1 MSKLMRKF
9 LLAVI
14 APLLIMGILSF
25 GLTAFLVNRF
35 AEDERYSQL
44 EREANIIKE
53 ALAENR
59 PVPREIQGFMTKDGV
74 TERID
79 GRGRQFVELPI
90 LEDLQQK
97 DRIEVQGNR
106 LLTYQLTSGET
117 VITTIREAPLASS
130 ALDGVYLAIG
140 VALFVTL
147 LLAAGLAYYMGRQFI
162 RPIIE
167 LRGVAKQIG
176 DGRKDV
182 TLPVRPNDEVGELIN
197 AVDEMQEQLVQKD
210 VLQKSFIAGITH
222 DLRTPLA
229 IIRNETEALAA
240 GVIPVEELPEVTDS
254 IIEEADRL
262 GLLIDETLVYSKL
275 AGGMMPLDQSEVA
288 LDSLVQETVER
299 LRSTFSKDQVIL
311 TVETEPVRLV
321 VDRRMFERVLVNFLM
336 NAQVA
341 TPNGSEVR
349 VQLTP
354 MELTVEDAGSGVA
367 EADRA
372 TIWDLYVKQTG
383 GSGHGLGL
391 AISRLI
397 LDSHGLE
404 YGVRD
409 SSLKGACF
417 YIRFGEERI
426 T

>member
-14 APLLIMGILSF
+14 APLLIMGVLSF

-44 EREANIIKE
+44 AREANIIEE
-53 ALAENR
+53 ALTENR
-59 PVPREIQGFMTKDGV
+59 PVPREIQGFITTNGV
-74 TERID
+74 TERIG
-79 GRGRQFVELPI
+79 GRGRQVVDLPI
-90 LEDLQQK
+90 LEDLQQE
-97 DRIEVQGNR
+97 DVIEVQGNR
-106 LLTYQLTSGET
+106 LLTYQVTNGET

-130 ALDGVYLAIG
+130 ALDGVYVAIG
-140 VALFVTL
+140 VAFLVTL

-162 RPIIE
+162 RPIID
-167 LRGVAKQIG
+167 LRAVAKQIG
-176 DGRKDV
+176 DGQKDV
-182 TLPVRPNDEVGELIN
+182 VLPDRPNDEVGELIS
-197 AVDEMQEQLVQKD
+197 AVDEMQEQLVQKEA
-210 VLQKSFIAGITH
+210 LQKSFIAGITH

-254 IIEEADRL
+254 IIEETDRL

-275 AGGMMPLDQSEVA
+275 AGGMMSLDRTEVQ
-288 LDSLVQETVER
+288 LDRLVQETVER
-299 LRSTFSKDQVIL
+299 LQSMFQKDGLRL
-311 TVETEPVRLV
+311 TVVTEPVQQFL
-321 VDRRMFERVLVNFLM
+321 DRRMFERVLVNFLM
-336 NAQVA
+336 NAYVA
-341 TPNGSEVR
+341 APSGSEIRVR
-349 VQLTP
+349 LVSN
-354 MELTVEDAGSGVA
+354 ELTVDDAGSGVA

-372 TIWDLYVKQTG
+372 TIWDLYVKQAG

-397 LDSHGLE
+397 LDSHGLT

-409 SSLKGACF
+409 SELGGACF
-417 YIRFGEERI
+417 YVRFKE
-426 T
+426 

>member
-9 LLAVI
+9 LLAVL

-25 GLTAFLVNRF
+25 SLTAFLVNRF

-44 EREANIIKE
+44 TREANIIKE
-53 ALAENR
+53 ALAEGR
-59 PVPREIQGFMTKDGV
+59 PVPREIQGFITRDGV
-74 TERID
+74 TEQIG
-79 GRGRQFVELPI
+79 GRGRQVVELPI
-90 LEDLQQK
+90 LNDLQQQ
-97 DRIEVQGNR
+97 DSIEVQGNR
-106 LLTYQLTSGET
+106 LLTYQLTSGDT

-140 VALFVTL
+140 VALLAAL
-147 LLAAGLAYYMGRQFI
+147 LLATGLAYYMGRQFI
-162 RPIIE
+162 RPIME
-167 LRGVAKQIG
+167 LRMVAKQIG

-182 TLPVRPNDEVGELIN
+182 LLPDRPNDEVGDLIH
-197 AVDEMQEQLVQKD
+197 AVDEMQEQLVQKE

-240 GVIPVEELPEVTDS
+240 GVIPVDELPDVTTS
-254 IIEEADRL
+254 IIEETDRL

-275 AGGMMPLDQSEVA
+275 AGGMMPLQRTEVA
-288 LDSLVQETVER
+288 VDQLVEETVER
-299 LRSTFSKDQVIL
+299 LRSTFLKDGLRL
-311 TVETEPVRLV
+311 TVETEPVSYSL
-321 VDRRMFERVLVNFLM
+321 DRRMFERVLVNFLM
-336 NAQVA
+336 NAHVA
-341 TPNGSEVR
+341 APVGSEVLVR
-349 VQLTP
+349 LTAT
-354 MELTVEDAGSGVA
+354 ELTVEDAGTGVA
-367 EADRA
+367 ENDRS

-397 LDSHGLE
+397 LDSHGLK

-409 SSLKGACF
+409 SALGGACF
-417 YIRFGEERI
+417 YIRFK
-426 T
+426 

>member
-9 LLAVI
+9 LLAVV
-14 APLLIMGILSF
+14 APLLIMGVLSF

-44 EREANIIKE
+44 AREANIIKE
-53 ALAENR
+53 ALTENR
-59 PVPREIQGFMTKDGV
+59 PVPRDIQGFISRDAV
-74 TERID
+74 TERIG
-79 GRGRQFVELPI
+79 GRGRQVVELPI
-90 LEDLQQK
+90 LDDLKRK
-97 DRIEVQGNR
+97 DIIEVQGNR
-106 LLTYQLTSGET
+106 LLTYQLTSGDT

-140 VALFVTL
+140 VALFVAL
-147 LLAAGLAYYMGRQFI
+147 LLATGLAYYMGRQFI
-162 RPIIE
+162 RPIID

-176 DGRKDV
+176 DGQKTV
-182 TLPVRPNDEVGELIN
+182 MLPLRPNDEVGELIQ
-197 AVDEMQEQLVQKD
+197 AVDEMQEQLLQKEK
-210 VLQKSFIAGITH
+210 LQKSFIAGITH

-240 GVIPVEELPEVTDS
+240 GVIPVDELPDVTNS
-254 IIEEADRL
+254 IIEETDRL

-275 AGGMMPLDQSEVA
+275 AGGMMPVDRTEVVLDQ
-288 LDSLVQETVER
+288 LVIETTTR
-299 LRSTFSKDQVIL
+299 LQSTFLKDGLRL
-311 TVETEPVRLV
+311 TVETEPVRLAI
-321 VDRRMFERVLVNFLM
+321 DRRMFERVLVNFLM

-341 TPNGSEVR
+341 APTGSEVR
-349 VQLTP
+349 VRLTSK
-354 MELTVEDAGSGVA
+354 ELTVEDAGSGVA
-367 EADRA
+367 EDDRA

-397 LDSHGLE
+397 LDSHGLT

-409 SSLKGACF
+409 STLGGACF
-417 YIRFGEERI
+417 YIRFK
-426 T
+426 

>member
-14 APLLIMGILSF
+14 APLLIMGVLSF
-25 GLTAFLVNRF
+25 SLTAFLVNRF

-44 EREANIIKE
+44 MREANIIEE

-59 PVPREIQGFMTKDGV
+59 PVPREIQGFITRDEV
-74 TERID
+74 TERIG
-79 GRGRQFVELPI
+79 GRGRQVVELPI
-90 LEDLQQK
+90 LDDLKQK
-97 DRIEVQGNR
+97 DIIEVQGNR
-106 LLTYQLTSGET
+106 LLTYQLMSGDT

-140 VALFVTL
+140 VALLAAL
-147 LLAAGLAYYMGRQFI
+147 LLATGLSYYMGRQFI
-162 RPIIE
+162 RPIME
-167 LRGVAKQIG
+167 LRTVAKQIG

-182 TLPVRPNDEVGELIN
+182 LLPDRPNDEVGDLIH
-197 AVDEMQEQLVQKD
+197 AVDEMQEQLIQKEA
-210 VLQKSFIAGITH
+210 LQKSFIAGITH

-240 GVIPVEELPEVTDS
+240 GVIPVDELPDVTTS
-254 IIEEADRL
+254 IIEETDRL

-275 AGGMMPLDQSEVA
+275 AGGMMPLDRTEVA
-288 LDSLVQETVER
+288 VNQLVEETAER
-299 LRSTFSKDQVIL
+299 LRSTFLKDGLRL
-311 TVETEPVRLV
+311 TVETAPVLLSL
-321 VDRRMFERVLVNFLM
+321 DRRMFERVLVNFLM
-336 NAQVA
+336 NAHVA
-341 TPNGSEVR
+341 APSGSEVFVR
-349 VQLTP
+349 LTAT
-354 MELTVEDAGSGVA
+354 ELTVEDAGSGVA
-367 EADRA
+367 ERDRS

-397 LDSHGLE
+397 LDSHGLA

-409 SSLKGACF
+409 SMLGGACF
-417 YIRFGEERI
+417 YIRFK
-426 T
+426 

>member
-9 LLAVI
+9 LLAVV
-14 APLLIMGILSF
+14 APLLIMGVLSF

-44 EREANIIKE
+44 VREANIIKE
-53 ALAENR
+53 ALTENR
-59 PVPREIQGFMTKDGV
+59 PVPRDIQGFISRGAV
-74 TERID
+74 TERIG
-79 GRGRQFVELPI
+79 GRGRQVVELPI
-90 LEDLQQK
+90 LDNLKRK
-97 DRIEVQGNR
+97 DVIEVQGNR
-106 LLTYQLTSGET
+106 LLTYQLTSGDT

-140 VALFVTL
+140 VALFVAL
-147 LLAAGLAYYMGRQFI
+147 LLATGLAYYMGRQFI
-162 RPIIE
+162 RPIID

-176 DGRKDV
+176 DGQKTV
-182 TLPVRPNDEVGELIN
+182 TLPLRPNDEVGELIQ
-197 AVDEMQEQLVQKD
+197 AVDEMQEQLLQKEK
-210 VLQKSFIAGITH
+210 LQKSFIAGITH

-240 GVIPVEELPEVTDS
+240 GVIPVDELPDVTNS
-254 IIEEADRL
+254 IIEETDRL

-275 AGGMMPLDQSEVA
+275 AGGMMPVDRTEVVLDQ
-288 LDSLVQETVER
+288 LVIETTTR
-299 LRSTFSKDQVIL
+299 LQSTFLKDGLRL
-311 TVETEPVRLV
+311 TVETEPVRLAI
-321 VDRRMFERVLVNFLM
+321 DCRMFERVLVNFLM

-341 TPNGSEVR
+341 APSGSEVR
-349 VQLTP
+349 VRLTSK
-354 MELTVEDAGSGVA
+354 ELTVEDAGSGVA
-367 EADRA
+367 EDDRA

-397 LDSHGLE
+397 LDSHGLT

-409 SSLKGACF
+409 STLGGACF
-417 YIRFGEERI
+417 YIRFK
-426 T
+426 

>member
-14 APLLIMGILSF
+14 APLLIMGVLSF

-44 EREANIIKE
+44 AREANIIEE
-53 ALAENR
+53 ALTENR
-59 PVPREIQGFMTKDGV
+59 PVPREIQGFITTDGV
-74 TERID
+74 TERIG
-79 GRGRQFVELPI
+79 GRGRQVVDLPI
-90 LEDLQQK
+90 LEDLQQE
-97 DRIEVQGNR
+97 DVIEVQGNR
-106 LLTYQLTSGET
+106 LLTYQVTNGET

-130 ALDGVYLAIG
+130 ALDGVYVAIG
-140 VALFVTL
+140 VAFLVTL

-162 RPIIE
+162 RPIID
-167 LRGVAKQIG
+167 LRAVAKQIG
-176 DGRKDV
+176 DGQKDV
-182 TLPVRPNDEVGELIN
+182 MLPDRPNDEVGELIS
-197 AVDEMQEQLVQKD
+197 AVDEMQEQLVQKEA
-210 VLQKSFIAGITH
+210 LQKSFIAGITH

-254 IIEEADRL
+254 IIEETDRL
-262 GLLIDETLVYSKL
+262 GILIDETLIYSKL
-275 AGGMMPLDQSEVA
+275 AGGMMPLDRTEVQ
-288 LDSLVQETVER
+288 LDRLVQETVER
-299 LRSTFSKDQVIL
+299 LQSTFQKDGLRLKV
-311 TVETEPVRLV
+311 VTEPAQRF

-336 NAQVA
+336 NAYVA
-341 TPNGSEVR
+341 APSGSEVR
-349 VQLTP
+349 VRLVSN
-354 MELTVEDAGSGVA
+354 ELTVEDGGSGVA

-372 TIWDLYVKQTG
+372 TIWDLYVKQAG

-397 LDSHGLE
+397 LDSHGLT

-409 SSLKGACF
+409 SELGGACF
-417 YIRFGEERI
+417 YVRFKE
-426 T
+426 

>member
-9 LLAVI
+9 LLAVV
-14 APLLIMGILSF
+14 APLLIMGVLSF

-44 EREANIIKE
+44 AREANIIKE
-53 ALAENR
+53 ALTENR
-59 PVPREIQGFMTKDGV
+59 PVPRDIQGFISRDAV
-74 TERID
+74 TERIG
-79 GRGRQFVELPI
+79 GRGRQVVELPI
-90 LEDLQQK
+90 LDNLKRK
-97 DRIEVQGNR
+97 DVIEVQGNR
-106 LLTYQLTSGET
+106 LLTYQLTSGDT

-140 VALFVTL
+140 VALFVAL
-147 LLAAGLAYYMGRQFI
+147 LLATGLAYYMGRQFI
-162 RPIIE
+162 RPIID

-176 DGRKDV
+176 DGQKTV
-182 TLPVRPNDEVGELIN
+182 TLPLRPNDEVGELIQ
-197 AVDEMQEQLVQKD
+197 AVDEMQEQLLQKEK
-210 VLQKSFIAGITH
+210 LQKSFIAGITH

-240 GVIPVEELPEVTDS
+240 GVIPVDELPDVTNS
-254 IIEEADRL
+254 IIEETDRL

-275 AGGMMPLDQSEVA
+275 AGGMMPVDRTEVVLDQ
-288 LDSLVQETVER
+288 LVIETTTR
-299 LRSTFSKDQVIL
+299 LQSTFLKDGLRLI
-311 TVETEPVRLV
+311 VETEPVRLAI
-321 VDRRMFERVLVNFLM
+321 DRRMFERVLVNFLM

-341 TPNGSEVR
+341 APSGSEVR
-349 VQLTP
+349 VRLTSK
-354 MELTVEDAGSGVA
+354 ELTVEDAGSGVA
-367 EADRA
+367 EDDRA

-397 LDSHGLE
+397 LDSHGLT

-409 SSLKGACF
+409 SVLGGACF
-417 YIRFGEERI
+417 YVKL
-426 T
+426 

>member
-9 LLAVI
+9 LLAVV
-14 APLLIMGILSF
+14 APLLIMGVLSF

-44 EREANIIKE
+44 AREANIIKE
-53 ALAENR
+53 ALTENR
-59 PVPREIQGFMTKDGV
+59 PVPRDIQGFISRDAV
-74 TERID
+74 TERIG
-79 GRGRQFVELPI
+79 GRGRQVVELPI
-90 LEDLQQK
+90 LDDLKRK
-97 DRIEVQGNR
+97 DIIEVQGNR
-106 LLTYQLTSGET
+106 LLTYQLTSGDT

-140 VALFVTL
+140 VALFVAL
-147 LLAAGLAYYMGRQFI
+147 LLATGLAYYMGRQFI
-162 RPIIE
+162 RPIID

-176 DGRKDV
+176 DGQKTV
-182 TLPVRPNDEVGELIN
+182 MLPLRPNDEVGELIQ
-197 AVDEMQEQLVQKD
+197 AVDEMQEQLLQKEK
-210 VLQKSFIAGITH
+210 LQKSFIAGITH

-240 GVIPVEELPEVTDS
+240 GVIPVDELPDVTNS
-254 IIEEADRL
+254 IIEETDRL

-275 AGGMMPLDQSEVA
+275 AGGMMPVDRTEVVLDQ
-288 LDSLVQETVER
+288 LVIETTTR
-299 LRSTFSKDQVIL
+299 LQSTFLKDGLRL
-311 TVETEPVRLV
+311 TVETEPVRLAI
-321 VDRRMFERVLVNFLM
+321 DRRMFERVLVNFLM

-341 TPNGSEVR
+341 APSGSEVR
-349 VQLTP
+349 VRLTSK
-354 MELTVEDAGSGVA
+354 ELTVEDAGSGVA
-367 EADRA
+367 EDDRA

-397 LDSHGLE
+397 LDSHGLT

-409 SSLKGACF
+409 STLGGACF
-417 YIRFGEERI
+417 YIRFK
-426 T
+426 

>member
-9 LLAVI
+9 LLAVV
-14 APLLIMGILSF
+14 APLLIMGVLSF

-44 EREANIIKE
+44 VREANIIKE
-53 ALAENR
+53 ALTENR
-59 PVPREIQGFMTKDGV
+59 PVPRDIQGFISRDAV
-74 TERID
+74 TERIG
-79 GRGRQFVELPI
+79 GRGRQVVELPI
-90 LEDLQQK
+90 LDNLKRK
-97 DRIEVQGNR
+97 DVIEVQGNR
-106 LLTYQLTSGET
+106 LLTYQLTSGDT

-140 VALFVTL
+140 VALFVAL
-147 LLAAGLAYYMGRQFI
+147 LLATGLAYYMGRQFI
-162 RPIIE
+162 RPIID

-176 DGRKDV
+176 DGQKTV
-182 TLPVRPNDEVGELIN
+182 TLPLRPNDEVGELIQ
-197 AVDEMQEQLVQKD
+197 AVDEMQEQLLQKEK
-210 VLQKSFIAGITH
+210 LQKSFIAGITH

-240 GVIPVEELPEVTDS
+240 GVIPVDELPDVTNS
-254 IIEEADRL
+254 IIEETDRL

-275 AGGMMPLDQSEVA
+275 AGGMMPVDRTEVVLDQ
-288 LDSLVQETVER
+288 LVIETTTR
-299 LRSTFSKDQVIL
+299 LQSTFLKDGLRLI
-311 TVETEPVRLV
+311 VETEPVRLAI
-321 VDRRMFERVLVNFLM
+321 DRRMFERVLVNFLM

-341 TPNGSEVR
+341 APSGSEVR
-349 VQLTP
+349 VRLTLK
-354 MELTVEDAGSGVA
+354 ELTVEDAGSGVA
-367 EADRA
+367 EDDRA

-397 LDSHGLE
+397 LDSHGLT

-409 SSLKGACF
+409 STLGGACF
-417 YIRFGEERI
+417 YIRFK
-426 T
+426 

>member
-14 APLLIMGILSF
+14 APLLIMGVLSF

-44 EREANIIKE
+44 AREANIIE
-53 ALAENR
+53 EVLTENR
-59 PVPREIQGFMTKDGV
+59 PVPREIQGFITTNGV
-74 TERID
+74 TERIG
-79 GRGRQFVELPI
+79 GRGRQVVDLPI
-90 LEDLQQK
+90 LEDLHQE
-97 DRIEVQGNR
+97 DVIEVQGNR
-106 LLTYQLTSGET
+106 LLTYQVTNGGT

-130 ALDGVYLAIG
+130 ALDGVYVAIG
-140 VALFVTL
+140 VAFLVTL

-162 RPIIE
+162 RPIID
-167 LRGVAKQIG
+167 LRAVAKQIG
-176 DGRKDV
+176 DGQKGV
-182 TLPVRPNDEVGELIN
+182 LLPDRPNDEVGELIS
-197 AVDEMQEQLVQKD
+197 AVDEMQEQLVQKEA
-210 VLQKSFIAGITH
+210 LQKSFIAGITH

-254 IIEEADRL
+254 IIEETDRL

-275 AGGMMPLDQSEVA
+275 AGGMMPLDRTEVQ
-288 LDSLVQETVER
+288 LDRLVQETVER
-299 LRSTFSKDQVIL
+299 LQSTFQKDGLRL
-311 TVETEPVRLV
+311 TVVTEPVQRFL
-321 VDRRMFERVLVNFLM
+321 DRRMFERVLVNFLM
-336 NAQVA
+336 NAHVA
-341 TPNGSEVR
+341 APSGSEVR
-349 VQLTP
+349 VRL
-354 MELTVEDAGSGVA
+354 MSNELTVDDAGSGVA

-372 TIWDLYVKQTG
+372 TIWDLYIKQAG

-397 LDSHGLE
+397 LDSHGLT

-409 SSLKGACF
+409 SELGGACF
-417 YIRFGEERI
+417 YVRFKE
-426 T
+426 

>member
-9 LLAVI
+9 LLAVV
-14 APLLIMGILSF
+14 APLLIMGVLSF

-44 EREANIIKE
+44 VREANIIKE
-53 ALAENR
+53 ALTENR
-59 PVPREIQGFMTKDGV
+59 PVPRDIQGFISRDAV
-74 TERID
+74 TERIG
-79 GRGRQFVELPI
+79 GRGRQVVELPI
-90 LEDLQQK
+90 LDDLKRK
-97 DRIEVQGNR
+97 DVIEVQGNR
-106 LLTYQLTSGET
+106 LLTYQLTSGDT

-140 VALFVTL
+140 VALFVAL
-147 LLAAGLAYYMGRQFI
+147 LLATGLAYYMGRQFI
-162 RPIIE
+162 RPIID

-176 DGRKDV
+176 DGQKTV
-182 TLPVRPNDEVGELIN
+182 TLPLRPNDEVGELIQ
-197 AVDEMQEQLVQKD
+197 AVDEMQEQLLQKEK
-210 VLQKSFIAGITH
+210 LQKSFIAGITH

-240 GVIPVEELPEVTDS
+240 GVIPVDELPDVTNS
-254 IIEEADRL
+254 IIEETDRL

-275 AGGMMPLDQSEVA
+275 AGGMMPVDRTEVVLDQ
-288 LDSLVQETVER
+288 LVIETTTR
-299 LRSTFSKDQVIL
+299 LQSTFLKDGLRLI
-311 TVETEPVRLV
+311 VETEPVRLAI
-321 VDRRMFERVLVNFLM
+321 DRRMFERVLVNFLM

-341 TPNGSEVR
+341 APSGSEVR
-349 VQLTP
+349 VRLTSK
-354 MELTVEDAGSGVA
+354 ELTVEDAGSGVA
-367 EADRA
+367 EDDRA

-397 LDSHGLE
+397 LDSHGLT

-409 SSLKGACF
+409 STLGGACF
-417 YIRFGEERI
+417 YIRFK
-426 T
+426 

>member
-9 LLAVI
+9 LLAVV
-14 APLLIMGILSF
+14 APLLIMGVLSF

-44 EREANIIKE
+44 VREANIIKE
-53 ALAENR
+53 ALTENR
-59 PVPREIQGFMTKDGV
+59 PVPRDIQGFISRDAV
-74 TERID
+74 TERIG
-79 GRGRQFVELPI
+79 GRGRQVVELPI
-90 LEDLQQK
+90 LDNLKRK
-97 DRIEVQGNR
+97 DVIEVQGNR
-106 LLTYQLTSGET
+106 LLTYQLTSGDT

-140 VALFVTL
+140 VALFVAL
-147 LLAAGLAYYMGRQFI
+147 LLATGLAYYMGRQFI
-162 RPIIE
+162 RPIID

-176 DGRKDV
+176 DGQKTV
-182 TLPVRPNDEVGELIN
+182 TLPLRPNDEVGELIQ
-197 AVDEMQEQLVQKD
+197 AVDEMQEQLLQKEK
-210 VLQKSFIAGITH
+210 LQKSFIAGITH

-240 GVIPVEELPEVTDS
+240 GVIPVDELPDVTNS
-254 IIEEADRL
+254 IIEETDRL

-275 AGGMMPLDQSEVA
+275 AGGMMPVDRTEVVLDQ
-288 LDSLVQETVER
+288 LVIETTTR
-299 LRSTFSKDQVIL
+299 LQSTFLKDGLRLI
-311 TVETEPVRLV
+311 VETEPVRLAI
-321 VDRRMFERVLVNFLM
+321 DRRMFERVLVNFLM

-341 TPNGSEVR
+341 APTGSEVR
-349 VQLTP
+349 VCLTP
-354 MELTVEDAGSGVA
+354 EELTVEDAGNGVA
-367 EADRA
+367 EDDRA

-397 LDSHGLE
+397 LDSHGLT

-409 SSLKGACF
+409 STLGGACF
-417 YIRFGEERI
+417 YIRFK
-426 T
+426 